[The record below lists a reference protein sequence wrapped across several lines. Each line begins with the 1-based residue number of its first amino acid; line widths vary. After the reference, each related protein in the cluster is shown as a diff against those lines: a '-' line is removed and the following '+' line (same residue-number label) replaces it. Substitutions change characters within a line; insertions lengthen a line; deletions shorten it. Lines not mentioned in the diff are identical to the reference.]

1 MRIISVGVIGLF
13 LLQASVANTQVEY
26 LAASEDIVIGSPF
39 VTNPGKAP
47 ALLTP
52 VTHIAVINRESEKWP
67 FTPLPERAM
76 PPPLVCDNA
85 ELTGVTGE
93 RAHPNSSAA
102 AMKNLAEGHKATR
115 FWAVLNKNR
124 VMLIT

>member
-1 MRIISVGVIGLF
+1 MRIISVGVIGVF
-13 LLQASVANTQVEY
+13 LLHASTAYTQVND
-26 LAASEDIVIGSPF
+26 LAVYDDVTVATSSVI
-39 VTNPGKAP
+39 TRGKVP
-47 ALLTP
+47 TLLTP
-52 VTHIAVINRESEKWP
+52 VSHIAVINRESEKWP

-93 RAHPNSSAA
+93 SAHPNSSAA
-102 AMKNLAEGHKATR
+102 AETNLAEGHKAAR

-124 VMLIT
+124 VMLIE

>member
-1 MRIISVGVIGLF
+1 MRIALVGCMLGL
-13 LLQASVANTQVEY
+13 LLASESVAAVYELPVDTDM
-26 LAASEDIVIGSPF
+26 AITGP
-39 VTNPGKAP
+39 AP
-47 ALLTP
+47 VNGHQKRPTAIP
-52 VTHIAVINRESEKWP
+52 VSQSVLFNRECEKWP

-124 VMLIT
+124 VMIIT